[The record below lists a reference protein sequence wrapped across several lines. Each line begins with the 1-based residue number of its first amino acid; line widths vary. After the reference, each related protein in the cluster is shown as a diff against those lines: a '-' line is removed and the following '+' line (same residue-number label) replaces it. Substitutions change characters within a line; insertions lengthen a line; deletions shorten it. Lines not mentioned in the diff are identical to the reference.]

1 MRRILAIVWIVL
13 MASVGNASELKK
25 LVFAPLPTQSQ
36 ETIVE
41 MFTPMVRYLE
51 KSLHV
56 SIEYRFS
63 NSYAQM
69 LASMEAGEIDIA
81 YLGPLPYVEIH
92 AKHPSYLPLVF
103 FNESNKEPFYTC
115 AIVSWDASKSLS
127 RLTPKDRFALTD
139 PLSTCGYFSVEGLL
153 NTMQHS
159 LVNQPFTY
167 IGKHDTVA
175 LEVIKGNF
183 EFGGLKSDIAR
194 QYGHLGLEVVAETA
208 LLPSFAL
215 IADTKKLSKEH
226 TDAIV
231 KALIEVEEKERLQWH
246 KSIRHGVTYA
256 DDKAY
261 DTIRRIQ
268 SESNKAIKA
277 KQ

>member
-13 MASVGNASELKK
+13 MASVGNASEPKK
-25 LVFAPLPTQSQ
+25 LIFAPLPTQSK
-36 ETIVE
+36 ETVVE

-51 KSLHV
+51 KHLHV

-63 NSYAQM
+63 SSYAQM

-92 AKHPSYLPLVF
+92 AKHPSYLPLLF
-103 FNESNKEPFYTC
+103 FNESNQKPFYTC
-115 AIVSWDASKSLS
+115 AIVAWDASKSLS
-127 RLTPKDRFALTD
+127 KLTPKDRFALTD

-153 NTMQHS
+153 KNVQQS
-159 LVNQPFTY
+159 LTNQPFTY

-175 LEVIKGNF
+175 LEVVKGNF

-194 QYGHLGLEVVAETA
+194 QYGHLGLEIVAETA
-208 LLPSFAL
+208 LFPSFAL

-246 KSIRHGVTYA
+246 KSIRYGVTYA